1 MKEFG
6 IKNGLRFVGLGGAV
20 RFFFF
25 PTLVLC
31 LAITWPLD
39 LQIE

>member
-1 MKEFG
+1 MKNE
-6 IKNGLRFVGLGGAV
+6 LRFVWLGSAIL
-20 RFFFF
+20 FFFF

-31 LAITWPLD
+31 LAITWPLK